1 MNQSAAQLQKFEN
14 TNRVLYRLG
23 LLLVLCVVVIWA
35 FLAINRPWLNEFL
48 TDPGRDAKHILTRY
62 EKVIPQTENE
72 RILIE
77 QNKAL
82 IGMNGIIV
90 KIVPLTF
97 FLMGLL
103 ILGLLMIGAS
113 ARQRKVLDFAKG
125 LVK

>member
-1 MNQSAAQLQKFEN
+1 MS
-14 TNRVLYRLG
+14 RLG
-23 LLLVLCVVVIWA
+23 LLIVLCVVVVWG
-35 FLAINRPWLNEFL
+35 FLAINRSWLNERL
-48 TDPGRDAKHILTRY
+48 TDPGRDAKRILARY
-62 EKVIPQTENE
+62 EKVVPQTENE
-72 RILIE
+72 KILIE

-90 KIVPLTF
+90 KIMPLTF

-113 ARQRKVLDFAKG
+113 ARQQKILDFAKG